1 MPPTVN
7 RVTGSDFAS
16 RISQNHRRDLGERIR
31 SLIHDNWFAK
41 KKYISLLVCRGGCPL
56 SHHER
61 LVYSFVVWLSRFDD
75 SQPKPFCE
83 MASRLSIGERSV
95 SSAAKSLRD
104 QGLITLEN
112 GRANRAVIQLTGDV
126 PDWLVIGSQGCPA
139 SNRYY
144 LKSSTQSD
152 PNQLTSL
159 DLSLLASLQG
169 LAIQRGT
176 LLIENTNSGLATM
189 VAATA
194 RTVRASLVRLQTIG
208 LIHCLANQIALN
220 QPSPEAL
227 DLLTDTGV
235 NELAKPSRGAAFQL
249 NLESDLGYQLNYLL
263 AQAQEE
269 QFASGWRDDQPFQFW
284 NSVLMEML
292 DEIRLNDRLSLFEEF
307 LIERYPLLWLSAE
320 EQHLETGTAGNC
332 RHLLKTMAQDSIS
345 RLRSERGY
353 A

>member
-1 MPPTVN
+1 M
-7 RVTGSDFAS
+7 
-16 RISQNHRRDLGERIR
+16 
-31 SLIHDNWFAK
+31 
-41 KKYISLLVCRGGCPL
+41 
-56 SHHER
+56 
-61 LVYSFVVWLSRFDD
+61 WLSRFDD

-104 QGLITLEN
+104 RGLITLGN
-112 GRANRAVIQLTGDV
+112 GRANRAVIELTDDV

-139 SNRYY
+139 SNRLY
-144 LKSSTQSD
+144 LKSNTQSD

-176 LLIENTNSGLATM
+176 LLIRNTNSGLATM

-208 LIHCLANQIALN
+208 LVHCLANQIALN
-220 QPSPEAL
+220 QPSAEAL
-227 DLLTDTGV
+227 DLFADTGV
-235 NELAKPSRGAAFQL
+235 TEVATPSRGALFQL
-249 NLESDLGYQLNYLL
+249 KLESELGHQLNYLL
-263 AQAQEE
+263 AQAQEK

-284 NSVLMEML
+284 NNVLMEML

-320 EQHLETGTAGNC
+320 EQHMETGTAGNC
-332 RHLLKTMAQDSIS
+332 RHLLNSIVQEAIN
-345 RLRSERGY
+345 RLKLERGY